1 MTRAGLDY
9 LNGPGAAE
17 LDAAACGLVLRSL
30 GEIEATFTAAHASV
44 LARFDAADAHDGD
57 GYGTSAAWLMAMAE
71 MTRPD
76 AKAKVRRMRLLRDHP
91 EMAGALAG
99 ADISKSQA
107 LAIAKWTKQLP
118 AELRAETIRILV
130 QAATAGASLD
140 DLRIIA
146 AVAEQRWR
154 ASRPDGD
161 DDGFD
166 DRYVQAGTTFGGAG
180 MIRGNLTPECAA
192 AVQAVLEALGKK
204 AGPEDPR
211 TEGQR
216 FHDALQAG
224 CELLIRAK
232 MVPDRAGA
240 DTHVAVHIPF
250 PELRQRPGAP
260 AAEEVWLRGTAGE
273 PGYLTGKDAEA
284 AACDAVAEPVVT
296 GHADMRVV
304 DNIIALALAAAGI
317 TLDGADAPG
326 RR

>member
-1 MTRAGLDY
+1 MCTADGQGLGSVAEALRMTRAGLDY
-9 LNGPGAAE
+9 LNGQGAAD
-17 LDAAACGLVLRSL
+17 LDAAACGAVLRSL
-30 GEIEATFTAAHASV
+30 GEIEAKFTAAHAAV
-44 LARFDAADAHDGD
+44 LARFDAADAHDAD
-57 GYGTSAAWLMAMAE
+57 GYGNSAAWLMAMTD
-71 MTRPD
+71 MTRGD
-76 AKAKVRRMRLLRDHP
+76 ARAEVREMRLLRDHP
-91 EMAGALAG
+91 AMAGALAG

-130 QAATAGASLD
+130 QAAAAGASLD

-146 AVAEQRWR
+146 AVAEQKWR
-154 ASRPDGD
+154 ASRPDAD

-180 MIRGNLTPECAA
+180 IIRGNLTPECAA

-240 DTHVAVHIPF
+240 DT
-250 PELRQRPGAP
+250 
-260 AAEEVWLRGTAGE
+260 
-273 PGYLTGKDAEA
+273 
-284 AACDAVAEPVVT
+284 
-296 GHADMRVV
+296 RVE
-304 DNIIALALAAAGI
+304 
-317 TLDGADAPG
+317 
-326 RR
+326 R